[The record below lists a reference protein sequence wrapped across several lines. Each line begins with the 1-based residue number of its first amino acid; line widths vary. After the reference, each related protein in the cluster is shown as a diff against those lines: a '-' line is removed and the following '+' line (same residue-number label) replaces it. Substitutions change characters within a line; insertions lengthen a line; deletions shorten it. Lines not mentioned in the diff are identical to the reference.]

1 MSGTYIVSSSGRL
14 GETMKRI
21 VRSHVMPRDESV
33 TISVGSNQKLLDVCL
48 FGDHYL
54 ELVLEMDKTKSDATS
69 KWDVQLLWTGETI
82 PEGYTYLKD
91 LSLPN
96 GNRWHVYYKDLTT
109 PLTEPKVS
117 TDSSSQTRFLTSLSK
132 GVLPLFIGAP
142 TTPHG
147 LAMILTTNIGFSIP
161 ETDVMINQ
169 VLKEGRLNYSN
180 EIWDLYVVDRNRT
193 Q

>member
-1 MSGTYIVSSSGRL
+1 
-14 GETMKRI
+14 MKRI
-21 VRSHVMPRDESV
+21 VRSHVMPRDESI
-33 TISVGSNQKLLDVCL
+33 TISVGSNQKLLDVYL
-48 FGDHYL
+48 FGDRYL
-54 ELVLEMDKTKSDATS
+54 ELILEMDKSKSDVTS
-69 KWDVQLLWTGETI
+69 KWDIQLFWAGETI

-96 GNRWHVYYKDLTT
+96 GNRWHVYYKDLTAT
-109 PLTEPKVS
+109 IAEPKVS
-117 TDSSSQTRFLTSLSK
+117 TDSSSQTRFLMSLSK
-132 GVLPLFIGAP
+132 GASPLFIGAP

-180 EIWDLYVVDRNRT
+180 EIWDLYVVDRN
-193 Q
+193 

>member
-1 MSGTYIVSSSGRL
+1 
-14 GETMKRI
+14 MKR
-21 VRSHVMPRDESV
+21 VVLSHVMPRHGDTT
-33 TISVGSNQKLLDVCL
+33 TISAGSNQKLLDVQF
-48 FGDHYL
+48 FGDGHL
-54 ELVLEMDKTKSDATS
+54 ELIIEMDKDNPVDTIE
-69 KWDVQLLWTGETI
+69 WDIQLVWTGSEV

-96 GNRWHVYYKDLTT
+96 GNRWHVYYKDHLMT
-109 PLTEPKVS
+109 PLTEPKIS
-117 TDSSSQTRFLTSLSK
+117 TDSSSQTRFLMSLSK